1 MFFLLFGLLGLG
13 AAGGGGGSSSAS
25 ASTLLSPDPDSIV
38 DTENEIL
45 LEDLEDPDSGMFDEH
60 AGDDDHG
67 MSDDHGMHDDDGM
80 GDDHGMHDD
89 DGMSD
94 DHGMHDDDGM
104 SDDHGMHDDDG
115 MSDDHGM
122 HDDDG
127 MSDDHAGHDDD
138 GGHVHVEIALPTT
151 QDEID
156 AFVAAVRA
164 APEGHSHDHG
174 SAMANEHMAA
184 MDLVPRDE
192 ATHIAIGNGDWDDP
206 ANWHNGEVPGDN
218 AKVLIPEGV
227 HMTYDHVGEARLFTV
242 RVDGALEFATD
253 VDSQMIV
260 DTMVISPSGSLEIGT
275 AHNPVDPNVNVDIIF
290 ANNGPIDTDWDPMLL
305 SRGMIAHGKVE
316 IYGTEKDSHDKVISD
331 PMAGDTWVDMGE
343 TPQGWAVGDTIVIAG
358 TEYEGYPEW
367 DASAGYIP
375 PQDEIRVITQ
385 IEDGLIFFEEPLE
398 YDHAAPRDDLKTSVA
413 NYTRNVSFETE
424 DPHLAEV
431 YERGHVMFMHTDDV
445 DVRYAEFHELGRTDK
460 SGDARN
466 VSEFDSIE
474 FDSNVKGRYAFH
486 FHRSGVEEQDDPA
499 MAVGN
504 SVFGSP
510 GWGFV
515 HHDSHAVLD
524 NNASY
529 NTFGAGYVAES
540 GNETGEWT
548 DNIAIFAQGV
558 GWKPPKFTSDVDMFD
573 MARGGDGF
581 WFQGRMVASSDNVAA
596 SVNNGFVYFHRGD
609 FGDSKLIKF
618 DAATSDLEK
627 ALYYDDDIAP
637 DDHPI
642 LEFSNNETF
651 AARSG
656 LHVVK
661 ANPNQGHDVHS
672 VLDGFTAWNVDRGA
686 ELEYTSHYTLKDF
699 DIIGNEEG
707 GHTGILF
714 GANISDIAIVD
725 ATVENFGTG
734 ILLFKNFT
742 DPDWEAEEDHEY
754 TIVNPTFID
763 VGNELGNYDPAEDT
777 VLNTWELPNYTP
789 DLILDGPLTFKSGN
803 TWVDP
808 DVGIVEL
815 SGTKRDSLGETEF
828 EAGTDNYNVTFQDT
842 KATLKE
848 QGYYSTSSGD
858 NYFVLDIYFS
868 DRLTGDIYL
877 EKHPVFLDDNVNVD
891 VPWDYHFGGTPYNGV
906 QDFGVEGDE
915 TSDVAELWAT
925 LTDGEL
931 VIQEQFLEDPEE
943 DLVLV
948 D

>member
-1 MFFLLFGLLGLG
+1 MFFLMFGLLGLG
-13 AAGGGGGSSSAS
+13 AAGAAGGGGGGGGSSSAS
-25 ASTLLSPDPDSIV
+25 ASPLLSPDPDSIV
-38 DTENEIL
+38 DTEDGVL
-45 LEDLEDPDSGMFDEH
+45 LENLEDHDSGMHDEH

-67 MSDDHGMHDDDGM
+67 MSDDHGMHDDV
-80 GDDHGMHDD
+80 
-89 DGMSD
+89 GMSD
-94 DHGMHDDDGM
+94 DHGMHDD
-104 SDDHGMHDDDG
+104 
-115 MSDDHGM
+115 
-122 HDDDG
+122 
-127 MSDDHAGHDDD
+127 HAGHDDD
-138 GGHVHVEIALPTT
+138 DGHEHVEIALPTT

-174 SAMANEHMAA
+174 SAMADEHMAA

-206 ANWHNGEVPGDN
+206 SNWHNGEVPGDN

-227 HMTYDHVGEARLFTV
+227 HMTYDHVGDARLFTV

-260 DTMVISPSGSLEIGT
+260 DTMVVSPSGSLEIGT

-331 PMAGDTWVDMGE
+331 PMTGDTWVDMGE

-367 DASAGYIP
+367 EASAGYIP
-375 PQDEIRVITQ
+375 PQDEIRIISH

-424 DPHLAEV
+424 DPHLAEI

-460 SGDARN
+460 SEDAMN
-466 VSEFDSIE
+466 ASEFDTIE
-474 FDSNVKGRYAFH
+474 YDSNVKGRYAFH
-486 FHRSGVEEQDDPA
+486 FHRSGVGDQDDPA

-515 HHDSHAVLD
+515 HHESHAILD

-558 GWKPPKFTSDVDMFD
+558 AWQPPKFTSDVDTFD

-581 WFQGRMVASSDNVAA
+581 WFQGRMVTSSDNVAA
-596 SVNNGFVYFHRGD
+596 SVNNGFVYFHRG
-609 FGDSKLIKF
+609 GVQF
-618 DAATSDLEK
+618 DAETSDIEV
-627 ALYYDDDIAP
+627 ALSYQDGLNP

-672 VLDGFTAWNVDRGA
+672 VLDGFTAWNVEHGA

-699 DIIGNEEG
+699 DLIGNEEG
-707 GHTGILF
+707 GDTGIKF
-714 GANISDIAIVD
+714 GSNISDIAIVD
-725 ATVENFGTG
+725 ATVENFDQG
-734 ILLFKNFT
+734 ILLHKHFT
-742 DPDWEAEEDHEY
+742 SHFDGEEDHEY
-754 TIVNPTFID
+754 TIVNPTF
-763 VGNELGNYDPAEDT
+763 VNVVNELGNYDPAEDT

-815 SGTKRDSLGETEF
+815 SGTKRDGLGETEF
-828 EAGTDNYNVTFQDT
+828 VSGTDNYNITFKDT
-842 KATLKE
+842 VATLKE

-858 NYFVLDIYFS
+858 NYFVLDIFFS

-877 EKHPVFLDDNVNVD
+877 EKHPVFLDDNVGVD
-891 VPWDYHFGGTPYNGV
+891 VPWDYHFSGTPYNGV

-931 VIQEQFLEDPEE
+931 VIQEQFIEDPEE
-943 DLVLV
+943 EALLMD
-948 D
+948 